1 MRRASRRTLAGA
13 VAAALVVLGSAA
25 ARAENDDAT
34 RTLAAARA
42 AVADLRLDTA
52 LALVTPLLSAPDAR
66 TRVDALAVSAVAR
79 LLSGDTTNGGAD
91 VALLYAI
98 APAYSLE
105 DPSLPPR
112 VTRVF
117 EGEAARPHARAI
129 TIAVRPDD
137 SDPGG
142 FRFSTSLR
150 ADRVALA
157 CRPSPAAAYRP
168 VATAAEISGTFR
180 VKLPTLHPHECY
192 ATALDAD
199 GLPLGALGARAAPFS
214 LAPHPLVP
222 VRSEHGDGVLTKW
235 WFWGSIGVVV
245 AAAAVTTVVAIE
257 SRSQSSPPPA
267 DITVPAHGASLS
279 W

>member
-13 VAAALVVLGSAA
+13 AAAALVLLGSAA
-25 ARAENDDAT
+25 ADAETDDAA

-42 AVADLRLDTA
+42 AVADLRLDAA
-52 LALVTPLLSAPDAR
+52 LALVAPLVSTPDPR

-91 VALLYAI
+91 VAILYAI
-98 APAYSLE
+98 APAFSLD

-112 VTRVF
+112 VTRLF
-117 EGEAARPHARAI
+117 EAEAARPHARAI

-137 SDPGG
+137 SDPGA

-157 CRPSPAAAYRP
+157 CRPSSTAAYRP
-168 VATAAEISGTFR
+168 VAAAPELSGSFR
-180 VKLPTLHPHECY
+180 VKLPTLHPHDCY

-199 GLPLGALGARAAPFS
+199 GLPLGALGARGAPFS
-214 LAPHPLVP
+214 LAPHLLATS
-222 VRSEHGDGVLTKW
+222 RSGHGEGVLSKW

-245 AAAAVTTVVAIE
+245 AAAAIATVVVVE